1 LSGARHPIVAILLL
15 IAFFTAISGK
25 PIDGVLMVLVAAG
38 LARDEGLEPAADA
51 QPAASI
57 TKAQLAQASAPAPTL
72 AQDVAAPGLA
82 QDIAAA
88 PALAQDIATAP
99 GLAQAVT
106 AAPAP
111 EQSRAQGAGR
121 ADEMRRWRALVVAGI
136 ACGAL
141 YAAVVGSFIRYS
153 WPATVAVIGL
163 GAAVVL
169 LSWPE
174 PVRRRPIPGPLPRRG
189 TALWGGLL
197 VAGGSWELSALLQQP
212 SLAVDSYAHPTLSSL
227 ADPLLGSHLGRSL
240 ALAVWLTVGWLV
252 VRR

>member
-1 LSGARHPIVAILLL
+1 LG
-15 IAFFTAISGK
+15 
-25 PIDGVLMVLVAAG
+25 
-38 LARDEGLEPAADA
+38 PAADE

-57 TKAQLAQASAPAPTL
+57 TKARLAQASAPAPTL
-72 AQDVAAPGLA
+72 AQDIAAPP
-82 QDIAAA
+82 A
-88 PALAQDIATAP
+88 PAQVIATAR
-99 GLAQAVT
+99 GLARAVT
-106 AAPAP
+106 APPAP
-111 EQSRAQGAGR
+111 EQGSAPGTGR
-121 ADEMRRWRALVVAGI
+121 ADEMRRRRALVVTGM

-212 SLAVDSYAHPTLSSL
+212 NLAVDSYAHPTLSSL

-240 ALAVWLTVGWLV
+240 ALAVWLAVGWLV